1 MLWKQVLHLC
11 SDNRGIGG
19 VCGSHGGTHL
29 GAHVFRSHRPRSPH
43 HVRPSSRSNPC
54 CKKKIFPV
62 IKNQHLLLCT
72 LLIGNSLAMES
83 LPLFLDKLVPTWAA
97 ILLSV
102 TLILMFGEIL
112 PQAICTRY
120 GMTVGAT
127 MAPFVRVLLLLFYP
141 ISYPISKVLDWM
153 LGKGH
158 AVLLRRV
165 ELEKKEKHRRKKK

>member
-29 GAHVFRSHRPRSPH
+29 RAHVFRSRRPRSPH
-43 HVRPSSRSNPC
+43 QVRPSSRSNPC
-54 CKKKIFPV
+54 RKKKIFPV
-62 IKNQHLLLCT
+62 VKNQHLLLCT

-102 TLILMFGEIL
+102 TLILMFGKIL
-112 PQAICTRY
+112 PRAICTRY

-158 AVLLRRV
+158 AILLRRA
-165 ELEKKEKHRRKKK
+165 EPEKKEKHRRKKK